1 MPSHQ
6 QILSYA
12 DIKVEAHKRL
22 KSTTM
27 LKLYRFISK
36 KKTRFWGLKKTN
48 SWENKAIYL
57 YLYNWMYNIDYIN
70 LSTGIAS
77 WYPVAATTL
86 SVNANR
92 WHILLRQWAKTRIKR
107 IILPEWKLAVRNQ
120 SFPKSQETQCLWN
133 NSCDFELIGKKKNT
147 KEFFWLVL

>member
-1 MPSHQ
+1 
-6 QILSYA
+6 
-12 DIKVEAHKRL
+12 
-22 KSTTM
+22 
-27 LKLYRFISK
+27 
-36 KKTRFWGLKKTN
+36 
-48 SWENKAIYL
+48 
-57 YLYNWMYNIDYIN
+57 MYNIDYIN

-133 NSCDFELIGKKKNT
+133 NSCDFELIGKKKHQRILLTGAIKNADQQKGLRSSRT
-147 KEFFWLVL
+147 